1 MSFTITSSNVH
12 KEVVTIGRDF
22 VQAQYG
28 IYHFPFNE
36 SKFVRFNVR
45 FPEKTIIA
53 IINGVVER
61 APIIDIT
68 VDVLYCNT
76 ITTCKC
82 IVDSLNRD
90 HNITINYDA
99 DTKVVFALDT
109 LMSSFNRWF
118 NARINCTDDDVTIVD
133 KVDPLGEYVKV
144 HILGHVGN
152 IVGGDR
158 DRLIEYVREI
168 SHYDEQ
174 AEFVIEDFQ
183 CSKRNRVLHVEYDSK
198 KKIVKCQLIDGDND
212 VHYYG
217 EIKLEDFVTPFKT
230 SLDDSEQYCEEQ
242 VIELDE

>member
-1 MSFTITSSNVH
+1 MSFTITSSNVY

-36 SKFVRFNVR
+36 NKFVRFNVR

-61 APIIDIT
+61 APIIDVT
-68 VDVLYCNT
+68 VDVSHCNT
-76 ITTCKC
+76 ITTCNC

-118 NARINCTDDDVTIVD
+118 NARMTCIGDDVTIVD
-133 KVDPLGEYVKV
+133 KADPLGEYVKV
-144 HILGHVGN
+144 NILGHIGN
-152 IVGGDR
+152 IVGVDR

-168 SHYDEQ
+168 NCYQHQ
-174 AEFVIEDFQ
+174 FVIEDFQ
-183 CSKRNRVLHVEYDSK
+183 CSKHNRVFKVQYDSTHD
-198 KKIVKCQLIDGDND
+198 IIKCQLIDGDND

-217 EIKLEDFVTPFKT
+217 EIKLDDFVKPFKST
-230 SLDDSEQYCEEQ
+230 VSDQQYCEDEVMELEQ
-242 VIELDE
+242 

>member
-1 MSFTITSSNVH
+1 MSFTITSSNVY

-76 ITTCKC
+76 ITTCNC

-118 NARINCTDDDVTIVD
+118 NARMTCIGDDVTIID

-144 HILGHVGN
+144 NILGHVGN

-168 SHYDEQ
+168 NHYDEQ
-174 AEFVIEDFQ
+174 PEFVIEDFQ

-217 EIKLEDFVTPFKT
+217 EIKLEDFVTLFKT

>member
-1 MSFTITSSNVH
+1 MSFTITSSNVY
-12 KEVVTIGRDF
+12 KESVIIGRDF

-36 SKFVRFNVR
+36 NKFVRFNVR

-68 VDVLYCNT
+68 VDVLYCNS

-144 HILGHVGN
+144 HILGHAGN

-168 SHYDEQ
+168 NCYQHQ
-174 AEFVIEDFQ
+174 FVIEDFR
-183 CSKRNRVLHVEYDSK
+183 CSKHNRVFKVQYDSTRD
-198 KKIVKCQLIDGDND
+198 IIKCQLIDGDND

-217 EIKLEDFVTPFKT
+217 EIKLDDFVAPFKT
-230 SLDDSEQYCEEQ
+230 SLENIDEQYCEDEVMELEQ
-242 VIELDE
+242 